1 MKWWAEKI
9 EWLQG
14 VLEEL
19 FFLIDRLIRR
29 ASANTAL
36 SPPASPTQGTNRNQT
51 PVEYQTNRTCNQT
64 THETR
69 IFPCSLRGDLC
80 VLVVATTTGLATN
93 LAIFVEGQETTR
105 EDSRGHSVEVRG
117 GACLGER
124 RLGLL
129 GECLVEALNE
139 LSAQLLGSLVGEQ
152 HEEDEAEQRASDK

>member
-1 MKWWAEKI
+1 MKRWAEKI

-29 ASANTAL
+29 SNSKRNTRPFAASE
-36 SPPASPTQGTNRNQT
+36 ASPTHLTNRNQT

-80 VLVVATTTGLATN
+80 VLVATTTGFAQPRDLCRRSRDHQG
-93 LAIFVEGQETTR
+93 GQ
-105 EDSRGHSVEVRG
+105 
-117 GACLGER
+117 
-124 RLGLL
+124 
-129 GECLVEALNE
+129 
-139 LSAQLLGSLVGEQ
+139 
-152 HEEDEAEQRASDK
+152 QRALS